1 MVSSSAG
8 RRGRGRPSRAQ
19 ASELSEALIDAAL
32 ASFRLKG
39 YAATTMDEIA
49 AACDTAKHSIYRRF
63 PSKEALFTAVV
74 AADREAILTQIRSI
88 EIKESD
94 PLSTLREM
102 CRSLLE
108 VIVTPGNIDLYRM
121 CIACEFN
128 QTGERIVDVLEP
140 LVVQAQKCKLLAV
153 ADPREFAKQ
162 LEFFVIGRAL
172 HAVLIDPHLQPTRE
186 VLDEHFNAT
195 WRIIMF
201 GALPR

>member
-1 MVSSSAG
+1 V
-8 RRGRGRPSRAQ
+8 Q
-19 ASELSEALIDAAL
+19 AVELSEALIDAAL
-32 ASFRLKG
+32 TSFRLKG

-49 AACDTAKHSIYRRF
+49 AACNTAKHSIYRRF

-74 AADREAILTQIRSI
+74 AAERESLLTQIRSI
-88 EIKESD
+88 ELNESD

-121 CIACEFN
+121 CIAEAPRFPVIAGEFA
-128 QTGERIVDVLEP
+128 QTGERITDLLEP
-140 LVVQAQKCKLLAV
+140 LVVQAQRCKLLAV

-172 HAVLIDPHLQPTRE
+172 HAVLIGPCRQHARE

-195 WRIIMF
+195 WRVIMF